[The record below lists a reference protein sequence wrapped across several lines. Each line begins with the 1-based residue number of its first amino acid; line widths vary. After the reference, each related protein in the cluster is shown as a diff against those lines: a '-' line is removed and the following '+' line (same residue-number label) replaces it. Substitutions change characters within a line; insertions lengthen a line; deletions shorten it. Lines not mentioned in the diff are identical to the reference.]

1 MQNRGCPHSNA
12 SEGLFHLIRSTSI
25 KPSNLQASI
34 LGGRGVPQDEY
45 WIWIGVAAMVFFNI
59 LFNITAWL
67 CHAYL
72 NRE

>member
-1 MQNRGCPHSNA
+1 MNRPHW
-12 SEGLFHLIRSTSI
+12 
-25 KPSNLQASI
+25 LQASI

-45 WIWIGVAAMVFFNI
+45 WIWIGVVAMVFFNI